1 KTSEPKNKEK
11 DSTSEEYDEESV
23 RAEVKKAIE
32 QTKAY
37 YEDNN
42 PYKETIWDGVTLY
55 NGSHSDYWVLSA
67 LWGAGYKDL
76 KNDFEWGDA
85 SPWTDGNYWTQEKEE
100 LWPNEVAGVLVGS
113 VMLNK
118 DLSEFGDRDIIA
130 EVLEGK
136 KDNGLYANGIE
147 EEVILFIG
155 LDMLEVEYD
164 RESHIQAIVDQQLD
178 DGSFTE
184 FTKSDAIGWTMMA
197 LAPYK
202 DDYEE
207 VEEMMDRSVEWIHD
221 QYMNSD
227 AFEEGGTE
235 ANSNS
240 IAAIIMGLVSID
252 EDIYSDK
259 WLKDNVS

>member
-1 KTSEPKNKEK
+1 DDQKNEDKVSKDSEDKESDKEDTASEEKASEEPSAKESNDTQSDKPQEEKTSEPKNKEK

-23 RAEVKKAIE
+23 RAEVTNAIE
-32 QTKAY
+32 QTKSH
-37 YEDNN
+37 YEENN

-100 LWPNEVAGVLVGS
+100 LWPNEAAGVLVGS

-164 RESHIQAIVDQQLD
+164 R
-178 DGSFTE
+178 
-184 FTKSDAIGWTMMA
+184 
-197 LAPYK
+197 
-202 DDYEE
+202 
-207 VEEMMDRSVEWIHD
+207 
-221 QYMNSD
+221 
-227 AFEEGGTE
+227 
-235 ANSNS
+235 
-240 IAAIIMGLVSID
+240 
-252 EDIYSDK
+252 
-259 WLKDNVS
+259 